1 MKTPSI
7 VKISSPMALLKPAIK
22 KYVARL
28 GAKPIGTLFS
38 TGVNANWIGMSG
50 KSFLKSPN
58 LKKMTKHIKKI

>member
-1 MKTPSI
+1 
-7 VKISSPMALLKPAIK
+7 MALLKPAIK